1 MMCLKAVSIV
11 LAALLL
17 FGCSNEA
24 SSSSQPEQ
32 SSVPAPVPSVSEV
45 QPVPSSSV
53 SSSTSSVSSSR
64 LVLDLPIDPANG
76 SVPRMLEK
84 GWHYSTSR
92 WRYGWVKDG
101 QEFVFCH
108 DSMLDFYSLDNQFLR
123 SVPFD
128 SSHLPESYRFYAT
141 SNCIFLWDFSHYDVP
156 KQIDNYNNSYTPFL
170 YEKDGQAYLSGLTIL
185 DLEGNVLLQIPSLD
199 VSQDESGDFH
209 FSLEGKPVSVKSSA
223 NFHIECVNDDLI
235 FIGLYWCEKR
245 GDEKDF
251 GLTGHVALYYFVP
264 SKNKLTCIGK
274 DFKDGYIWASN
285 HTNACILFYRYE
297 SSGQGYHLGYL
308 DQNGIRYPYPGMTFS
323 DAAMD
328 GDNIYLSYSNHRL
341 PVEKDRFWRTTSDSF
356 LLHDIPFPEL
366 EEATRNYVPWYR
378 AKVHLIDGTYMQFN
392 DKAFNIV
399 TGEYGTEEQTLELYH
414 LTWNLGNY
422 ANYNVGINS
431 HYVELAALRIP
442 SEQYYFKITPL
453 PRTTDEKVYDGYVQE
468 VENILKKMEGD
479 Q

>member
-1 MMCLKAVSIV
+1 MA
-11 LAALLL
+11 
-17 FGCSNEA
+17 
-24 SSSSQPEQ
+24 
-32 SSVPAPVPSVSEV
+32 
-45 QPVPSSSV
+45 
-53 SSSTSSVSSSR
+53 R
-64 LVLDLPIDPANG
+64 
-76 SVPRMLEK
+76 
-84 GWHYSTSR
+84 
-92 WRYGWVKDG
+92 
-101 QEFVFCH
+101 
-108 DSMLDFYSLDNQFLR
+108 
-123 SVPFD
+123 
-128 SSHLPESYRFYAT
+128 
-141 SNCIFLWDFSHYDVP
+141 
-156 KQIDNYNNSYTPFL
+156 
-170 YEKDGQAYLSGLTIL
+170 
-185 DLEGNVLLQIPSLD
+185 
-199 VSQDESGDFH
+199 
-209 FSLEGKPVSVKSSA
+209 
-223 NFHIECVNDDLI
+223 
-235 FIGLYWCEKR
+235 
-245 GDEKDF
+245 
-251 GLTGHVALYYFVP
+251 
-264 SKNKLTCIGK
+264 KL
-274 DFKDGYIWASN
+274 N
-285 HTNACILFYRYE
+285 
-297 SSGQGYHLGYL
+297 
-308 DQNGIRYPYPGMTFS
+308 PGMTFS

-366 EEATRNYVPWYR
+366 EEATRNYVPSYR